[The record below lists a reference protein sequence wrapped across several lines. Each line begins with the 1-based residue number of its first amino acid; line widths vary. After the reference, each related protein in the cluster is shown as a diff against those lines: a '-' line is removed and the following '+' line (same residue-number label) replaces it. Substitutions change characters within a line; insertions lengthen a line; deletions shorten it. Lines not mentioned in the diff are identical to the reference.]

1 MPTFLS
7 IVFFG
12 SLVGGLG
19 ALAAAIVFPERRVS
33 ALYVSTALL
42 VVVGWLSILSI
53 GIFILIVPFCAGLAA
68 ASLSRRQRRHT
79 KSPQ

>member
-1 MPTFLS
+1 MATLGA

-33 ALYVSTALL
+33 ALYVATALL
-42 VVVGWLSILSI
+42 VVAGWLSILSV
-53 GIFILIVPFCAGLAA
+53 GIFILIVPFCTGLAA
-68 ASLSRRQRRHT
+68 ASLSRRRRR
-79 KSPQ
+79 SA

>member
-53 GIFILIVPFCAGLAA
+53 GIFILIVPFCTGLAA
-68 ASLSRRQRRHT
+68 ASLSRRRRRHT
-79 KSPQ
+79 ESPQ